1 MPNLQPHKATMT
13 LIKTQSLTA
22 PRYDLHC
29 HSTASDGVLPPAA
42 VVARAHANGVT
53 SLALTDHD
61 GLSGIPEASAAA
73 AAVGLTLIPGT
84 EISVEWH
91 DHSVHIVGLQ
101 IDPNAPALVQG
112 LAGIRD
118 GRASRAERIAA
129 ELEKIGFTGIL
140 ARTMT
145 YVGNPELVSRAH
157 FARALVEM
165 GACKEVKQVFERYL
179 VPGKPGFVPHPWP
192 TLTEALSWIHGAGGV
207 AVIAH
212 PGRYKMSNKVLGQ
225 LFSDFREQG
234 GQAIEVASGSHSPM
248 QIAHFGRQARH
259 YAFMGSQGS
268 DFHGPNESYVD
279 LGRSQ
284 PLPEGVVPVWDFWN
298 KS

>member
-13 LIKTQSLTA
+13 LIKTQSLSA

-61 GLSGIPEASAAA
+61 GLSGIPEASDAA

-234 GQAIEVASGSHSPM
+234 GQAIEVASGSHSPV

-284 PLPEGVVPVWDFWN
+284 PLPEGVVPVWEFWN